1 MLSHVWLFTAP
12 WIAAYQASLSMGFSR
27 QEYWSGFPWPTQE
40 IFLTQGS
47 NPHLS
52 CLLLQQVDSL
62 PLAALGSPPVQFS
75 SVQSLRRV
83 RLSVTPCIA
92 ARQASLSITNS
103 QSLLKL
109 MSIESVMPS
118 GHLILCHPLLLL
130 PPPPFTSKSIWFYF
144 KINAAISHYSTA
156 MSQRDLFV
164 SCLDYSNSLQM
175 ASSFHLIPL
184 LSLLYKEARGIFSW
198 TKLLNMYFIKTSC
211 PYITTAQLSKSRQ
224 SNWPSTTIQSTVYSL
239 CINCPNN
246 VLS

>member
-1 MLSHVWLFTAP
+1 MLSHVWLFTTP
-12 WIAAYQASLSMGFSR
+12 WIVAYQASLSMGFSR

-83 RLSVTPCIA
+83 RLSVTPWIA

-130 PPPPFTSKSIWFYF
+130 PPPFTSKSIWFYF